1 MIGLPWF
8 LLAIGIVLVL
18 VGSMLAV
25 LSAASRRKPPP
36 INPKMRNKDIARHL
50 RNEERVTAPA
60 LIRNLKRFDLD
71 VFFRLNTPTAQWII

>member
-18 VGSMLAV
+18 VGSILSV

-36 INPKMRNKDIARHL
+36 ITHKMRNKDIARQL
-50 RNEERVTAPA
+50 QDEERVPWPA
-60 LIRNLKRFDLD
+60 
-71 VFFRLNTPTAQWII
+71 WIIYAGLACIAVSIGWRAVLRF